1 MARPPRQVMAFD
13 YGLRNIG
20 VAVGQTLTGTSSP
33 LPPLRARDGVPN
45 WDEVAKLIREWEPD
59 ALIVG
64 IPLNMDGS
72 DSEMSV
78 RARKFG
84 NRLNGRFQKPWIAV
98 DERLSSREA
107 KERARELGHRG
118 DYNERPVDGLA
129 AQLILTSWL
138 ETHQGD
144 STT

>member
-1 MARPPRQVMAFD
+1 MASSPRQVMAFD

-33 LPPLRARDGVPN
+33 LAPIRARDGVPD
-45 WDEVAKLIREWEPD
+45 WDEVGKLIREWEPD
-59 ALIVG
+59 TFIVG

-72 DSEMSV
+72 DSEMSA

-84 NRLNGRFQKPWIAV
+84 NRLNGRFQKPWIGV

-107 KERARELGHRG
+107 KGLARELGHRG
-118 DYNERPVDGLA
+118 DYNERPIDGLA

-138 ETHQGD
+138 ESRG
-144 STT
+144 